1 MIVRDTYAGLF
12 SSSAW
17 WHSSGLYGSWDCD
30 LPVGTP
36 VIRIL
41 DHLMLALVLGVV
53 LVNRAPMM
61 TAMWLAVGSR
71 TLSDVLASPVRMR
84 FPLAVHLA
92 VMRWTVEWEDVVRS
106 LLMFLQIIS
115 TGGWSLSARFQWA
128 RSTTMLWV
136 EGLAPA
142 TAEKFF
148 DGVLG
153 GCCTLACVALLGK
166 GSAFWMLAIA
176 WVRVLRVVWISLS
189 SVDGG
194 EAGGAEGVPPACNIA
209 RTSGC
214 ARKFW
219 RCGSIS
225 GFL

>member
-1 MIVRDTYAGLF
+1 M
-12 SSSAW
+12 
-17 WHSSGLYGSWDCD
+17 
-30 LPVGTP
+30 
-36 VIRIL
+36 RIL
-41 DHLMLALVLGVV
+41 DHLMLALALGVV
-53 LVNRAPMM
+53 LANRALMM
-61 TAMWLAVGSR
+61 AVMWLATGSR
-71 TLSDVLASPVRMR
+71 TLSDVLVSPVRMR

-92 VMRWTVEWEDVVRS
+92 AMRRTAEWDEVERS
-106 LLMFLQIIS
+106 LLMFLQIVS
-115 TGGWSLSARFQWA
+115 TGGRLLAVRFQWA

-148 DGVLG
+148 DGDLG

>member
-1 MIVRDTYAGLF
+1 MTVRDAYAGLF

-36 VIRIL
+36 LIRIL

-53 LVNRAPMM
+53 LANCAPMM
-61 TAMWLAVGSR
+61 TAMWLVAGSR

-92 VMRWTVEWEDVVRS
+92 AMRRTAEWEDVARS
-106 LLMFLQIIS
+106 LLMFLQIVS
-115 TGGWSLSARFQWA
+115 TGGRSLSVRFQWA

-142 TAEKFF
+142 IAEKFF
-148 DGVLG
+148 DGVWG
-153 GCCTLACVALLGK
+153 GGWCILE
-166 GSAFWMLAIA
+166 
-176 WVRVLRVVWISLS
+176 
-189 SVDGG
+189 GG
-194 EAGGAEGVPPACNIA
+194 
-209 RTSGC
+209 
-214 ARKFW
+214 
-219 RCGSIS
+219 
-225 GFL
+225 